1 MSAGDLYSSDS
12 HPCLGRNRIEYR
24 VRNSLA
30 WAVGEQ
36 KPTHKRSNFRGV
48 FLDHCHDHWTR
59 MQLRHERND
68 VRKIFSYVFVLL
80 GEVLKKQCILIDEV
94 GGFPTVDGKGG
105 LVDQL

>member
-1 MSAGDLYSSDS
+1 
-12 HPCLGRNRIEYR
+12 
-24 VRNSLA
+24 
-30 WAVGEQ
+30 
-36 KPTHKRSNFRGV
+36 
-48 FLDHCHDHWTR
+48 

-68 VRKIFSYVFVLL
+68 VRKILSYVFVLL